1 MKAFGQVGM
10 MLLAAAL
17 AAGAADTPAAPP
29 APVASP
35 AATTA
40 FIATLRNGFTI
51 QFERREV
58 RDGVARLYISGE
70 DYIDVP
76 AAQIAEIE
84 QAEVVAV
91 PAPPPAPTIGQ
102 LVNEA
107 GNRHQLD
114 PDFLHSVVRA
124 ESGYNP
130 RAVSRKGAQG
140 LMQLMPATAAELGV
154 SDSFQPAANLEG
166 GARYLREL
174 LRRYGNDPI
183 KALAAYNAGPHRVQQ
198 YGGVPP
204 YRETRAYVARIVR
217 DFNRAKR
224 SQKKSAGARP
234 GRALPTP

>member
-1 MKAFGQVGM
+1 M
-10 MLLAAAL
+10 AAL
-17 AAGAADTPAAPP
+17 AAAAADTPAT
-29 APVASP
+29 APVPSASP
-35 AATTA
+35 APAS
-40 FIATLRNGFTI
+40 FIATLRNGFAI
-51 QFERREV
+51 QFQRREV
-58 RDGVARLYISGE
+58 RDDVARLYISGE
-70 DYIDVP
+70 NYIDVP
-76 AAQIAEIE
+76 EAEIE
-84 QAEVVAV
+84 EIAQAEVVAV
-91 PAPPPAPTIGQ
+91 PAPPPAPSIDQ
-102 LVNEA
+102 LVDEA
-107 GNRHQLD
+107 GVRHQLD

-174 LRRYGNDPI
+174 LRRYSNDPI

-204 YRETRAYVARIVR
+204 YRETRAYVSRIVR

-224 SQKKSAGARP
+224 SQKRSASTRP
-234 GRALPTP
+234 SHSQPTP